1 MHSDEQNAKG
11 RDGRFM
17 RVCVRKRPFFPHEKQ
32 QGEYDVV
39 SCAARD
45 SIDGAT
51 ASAVVVHDAR
61 MHANMTKMYM
71 THHAFSFDGV
81 FGGAA
86 SNEQVS
92 SSLL

>member
-1 MHSDEQNAKG
+1 
-11 RDGRFM
+11 M

-45 SIDGAT
+45 CIDGVT
-51 ASAVVVHDAR
+51 ASSVVVHDAR
-61 MHANMTKMYM
+61 MHANMTKMFM

-86 SNEQVS
+86 TNDQV
-92 SSLL
+92 